1 MKTLEDALMLAAMA
15 HRGQVDKAGQPY
27 ILHPIRL
34 MLAMTGEQERMAALL
49 HDVVEDSDV
58 TLGDLTVAGYP
69 VEVIETVGLLTH
81 PAGMEY
87 FDYIGRVREN
97 PIARRVKVADLKDN
111 LDLSRIAS
119 PSEKDRERME
129 KYRAALEILGE
140 YAD

>member
-15 HRGQVDKAGQPY
+15 HRGQTDKAGQPY

-34 MLAMTGEQERMAALL
+34 MLSLTGEQERMAALL

-69 VEVIETVGLLTH
+69 VEVVEAVALLTH
-81 PAGMEY
+81 QEGQEY
-87 FDYIGRVREN
+87 SDYIERIREN
-97 PIARRVKVADLKDN
+97 PIARKVKVADLKDN

-119 PSEKDRERME
+119 PTDKDSARME
-129 KYRAALEILGE
+129 KYKAALEVLGE
-140 YAD
+140 YSG

>member
-34 MLAMTGEQERMAALL
+34 MLALTGEQERMAALL

-58 TLGDLTVAGYP
+58 TLGDLTVTGYP
-69 VEVIETVGLLTH
+69 VEVVEAVALLTH
-81 PAGMEY
+81 QEGQEY
-87 FDYIGRVREN
+87 SDYIEGIREN
-97 PIARRVKVADLKDN
+97 PIARRVKMADLKDN
-111 LDLSRIAS
+111 LDLSRIAV
-119 PSEKDRERME
+119 PSEKDRERMD
-129 KYRAALEILGE
+129 KYRAALKILDE